1 MAKNPND
8 NIEKAIIESD
18 LGLNPS
24 NNGNSIIISFP
35 PLSTERREELV
46 KFSAHT
52 VEEGRISIRN
62 ISRDIIH
69 SVKRVEKENK
79 IPEDDMK
86 RFFDDL
92 QDLTDNFIGKL
103 NTSQT
108 SKEKEILEN

>member
-1 MAKNPND
+1 MRLYEQGKITA
-8 NIEKAIIESD
+8 EEYA
-18 LGLNPS
+18 
-24 NNGNSIIISFP
+24 
-35 PLSTERREELV
+35 ERREELV

-62 ISRDIIH
+62 TRRDIIH
-69 SVKRVEKENK
+69 SVKRIEKEDR

-92 QDLTDNFIGKL
+92 QDLTDKFIGKL
-103 NTSQT
+103 NTIQA